1 MARIYRIAAVA
12 ALVAIA
18 SVVALLGGAYYAAR
32 QEQPYYEEALRAEP
46 ETLQRNGKELES
58 RASVLYSDVKQVGQW
73 RALFTDEQI
82 NGWLATQLVTILG
95 GKTSDEMR
103 DPRIATTPD
112 ELTLGF
118 RSRTKGV
125 ESVISVSA
133 SVLVTEGGDI
143 GIRFESARAGS
154 LPLPVMAFAG
164 QLAMLCSK
172 AKLPVR
178 WTYQNGHPTAI
189 VAIASKTSSDNRD
202 FFVDSIELRKG
213 EMYVAGHTEAAN
225 RVSDDLRPRTKS
237 KRSRKKDVAMNDYE
251 LRLTPNNDRAAL
263 EIARRPDETSGDDDS
278 TNR

>member
-1 MARIYRIAAVA
+1 MYRIAAIAVFLIVVSIA
-12 ALVAIA
+12 AI
-18 SVVALLGGAYYAAR
+18 LGGAYYAAR
-32 QEQPYYEEALRAEP
+32 QEQPYYEQALRAEP
-46 ETLQRNGKELES
+46 EVLQRNGKELES

-95 GKTSDEMR
+95 GKMPDEMR
-103 DPRIATTPD
+103 DPRVATTPE

-118 RSRTKGV
+118 RTRTKGV

-164 QLAMLCSK
+164 QLATLCSK
-172 AKLPVR
+172 AKVPVR
-178 WTYQNGHPTAI
+178 WRYQNGHPIAI
-189 VAIASKTSSDNRD
+189 VSIARRGADNRD
-202 FFVDSIELRKG
+202 FFVDSIELRRG

-225 RVSDDLRPRTKS
+225 RVSDSQPGIKS
-237 KRSRKKDVAMNDYE
+237 KRGRKRDLAMNDYE
-251 LRLTPNNDRAAL
+251 LRLAPNNEHAAL
-263 EIARRPDETSGDDDS
+263 EIARRPDDKMGDDDS
-278 TNR
+278 TSR